1 MASPMH
7 TYEGTPGRR
16 LQSSRSPKDRRP
28 RSGALILV
36 ADDDPDSRSAIRASL
51 EDVGYDVLEA
61 RDGRGAVDAFAQHH
75 PDLVVLDVRMPGMDG
90 FEACALLRARPDGQ
104 SIPILMVTGHDD
116 VSTIVRAYEAG
127 ATEFVTKSSGWN
139 LLAHRVRYLL
149 RSARV
154 IADLRRSEARLALA
168 QRTARLGYWERHLPT
183 DRLEWS
189 PEMHAIVGTDPDT
202 FLATPSAYLELI
214 HPQDRQ
220 ALQRALDDAVRRRV
234 PYGVELRI
242 LQRDGSVRLL
252 REQGEPVLDENGEP
266 VGVIGTAQDISL
278 LFYDAITRLPNHK
291 LFQDRLAM
299 AIAQSE
305 RTGVPLALLVIDL
318 DRFRSVDSAL
328 GRESADS
335 VLHQIAR
342 RVEGCVGPGD
352 TVARIGGDEFA
363 VLLPGMG
370 SMEKAAEIGVRV
382 MDSIKQPLNA
392 GTREVFVTA
401 TVGIGLFPRDG
412 ADAETLFANATAA
425 TYAAKEKGQES
436 LRRYTARLNAKDV
449 QRVLIE
455 SGLRRGLERDE
466 LVLHYQPI
474 VSLRTGKVERVE
486 ALLRWRKPDGTLV
499 APGDFIPVV
508 ETSRLMV
515 AIDSWVVKSAC
526 REMATLE
533 RQGRGI
539 PVSVNLSARQLH
551 QADVVTM
558 IRAALR
564 DSGLAPEL
572 LGIEIT
578 EGTAMQDVPRSIE
591 TLGTLRQLGL
601 RIAVDDFGTGY
612 SSLSYLQRLPLDTV
626 KLDRA
631 FVHEIETNPDDAAI
645 AQAVLAMAHSL
656 DLTVVAEGVETPG
669 QLRHLAGQ
677 GCDAIQGFLVSPGV
691 PLGELALFLGRSGSF
706 LPETDGLRPIIAR
719 G

>member
-1 MASPMH
+1 MH
-7 TYEGTPGRR
+7 KLDGTADQQPG
-16 LQSSRSPKDRRP
+16 SSRSTGEVRGRLAP
-28 RSGALILV
+28 LILV
-36 ADDDPDSRSAIRASL
+36 ADDDTDSRLAMRASL
-51 EDVGYDVLEA
+51 EEGGYDVVEA
-61 RDGRGAVDAFAQHH
+61 RDGPGAVDAFAARH
-75 PDLVVLDVRMPGMDG
+75 PDLVVLDVMMPGMDG
-90 FEACALLRARPDGQ
+90 FEVCALLRARPDGQ
-104 SIPILMVTGHDD
+104 STPILMVTGHDD
-116 VSTIVRAYEAG
+116 VGTIDRAYEAG
-127 ATEFVTKSSGWN
+127 ATEFVTKTGGWA

-154 IADLRRSEARLALA
+154 LADLRRSEARLALA
-168 QRTARLGYWERHLPT
+168 QRTARLGYWERHLDT
-183 DRLEWS
+183 EGLEWS
-189 PEMHAIVGTDPDT
+189 PEMHAIVGTDPAT
-202 FLATPSAYLELI
+202 FRVTPAAYLGLI
-214 HPQDRQ
+214 HPHDRQ
-220 ALQRALDDAVRRRV
+220 SLQRALDDAVRRRA
-234 PYGVELRI
+234 PYGVELRV
-242 LQRDGSVRLL
+242 QQSDGSVRLV
-252 REQGEPVLDENGEP
+252 REQGEPVLDEDGEP
-266 VGVIGTAQDISL
+266 RGVIGTAQDISL

-291 LFQDRLAM
+291 LFQDRLSM
-299 AIAQSE
+299 AIAQGQ
-305 RTGVPLALLVIDL
+305 RTGAALALLVIDL

-328 GRESADS
+328 GREAADS
-335 VLHQIAR
+335 VLYQIAR

-363 VLLPGMG
+363 ILLPGLATL
-370 SMEKAAEIGVRV
+370 EKAAEIGLRV
-382 MDSIKQPLNA
+382 MDSIKQALTA
-392 GTREVFVTA
+392 GGREVFVTA

-474 VSLRTGKVERVE
+474 VELATGRVDRVE

-499 APGDFIPVV
+499 YPGDFIPVV
-508 ETSRLMV
+508 ETSGLMV
-515 AIDSWVVKSAC
+515 GIDSWVLKTAC
-526 REMATLE
+526 LEMAALE
-533 RQGRGI
+533 KRGHRVA
-539 PVSVNLSARQLH
+539 VSVNLSARQLH
-551 QADVVTM
+551 QADVVAQV
-558 IRAALR
+558 RGALR
-564 DSGLAPEL
+564 DSGLHPSL

-591 TLGTLRQLGL
+591 TLGILRQLGL

-631 FVHEIETNPDDAAI
+631 FVRDIETNPDDAAI
-645 AQAVLAMAHSL
+645 AAAVLAMAHSL

-669 QLRHLAGQ
+669 QLRHLARQ

-691 PLGELALFLGRSGSF
+691 PVNDLPPFLDHEGSL
-706 LPETDGLRPIIAR
+706 LPESSPSHG
-719 G
+719 